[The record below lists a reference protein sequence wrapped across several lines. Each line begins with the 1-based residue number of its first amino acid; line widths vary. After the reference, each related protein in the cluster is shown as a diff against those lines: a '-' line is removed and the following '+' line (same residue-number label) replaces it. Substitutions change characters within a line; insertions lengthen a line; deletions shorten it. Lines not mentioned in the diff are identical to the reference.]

1 MTPLSEEPTIEER
14 LSRADELARDPAPH
28 RLRPPDPGRPALSQP
43 AADVAVALYRCFWML
58 CVLYPEQTL
67 VPSRPI
73 DDAWHAHLLDTVNYA
88 ADSDRVF
95 GRPLDHFPY
104 AGLRGETDRAAWQA
118 HFDRTTALFTDHFG
132 ADLGGPPAAS
142 GSGHG
147 TGCIGCVR
155 PSSVNIRPR
164 PARQTLAPYP

>member
-1 MTPLSEEPTIEER
+1 MTPLSEELTVEER
-14 LSRADELARDPAPH
+14 LSRADELDLEPVTYKLLHPEAG
-28 RLRPPDPGRPALSQP
+28 RPPLSQA

-73 DDAWHAHLLDTVNYA
+73 DDAWHAHLLDTVKYA
-88 ADSDRVF
+88 ADCDRVF

-104 AGLRGETDRAAWQA
+104 AGLRGEADRAAWQA
-118 HFDRTTALFTDHFG
+118 HFDRTTALFIDHFG

-142 GSGHG
+142 ASGHG

-164 PARQTLAPYP
+164 PARQSLVP